1 MNDALRRYR
10 AGRLI
15 EKMAKSKADC
25 DCFAGEHAEALVAAA
40 GDGLNDIP
48 IHGIGAP
55 IMEWSGDGRRFTA
68 DALSWDLEVE
78 SIPIIWDKDDG
89 DHDGPIV
96 GVVDAMVNNGA
107 AYVVE
112 AARLFPSEHRATLE
126 NLIAENAIG
135 WSFRWDDDEREI
147 EFTEPIFEEKKD
159 GSVKITIKKEQELAT
174 ITNGRIRHLALLDTP
189 AFPNAR
195 PVLGYAPAM
204 AAAAMVQTYPAAH
217 FERWESR
224 EPVPLQVTADGRVW
238 GHAAG
243 DGCFRNGNPNAC
255 TKYTPDPDPKMK
267 NFHTATLTLD
277 TGDVI
282 RVGSLTCDNLHADI
296 RMTLEEQRAHHEN
309 TSTVWARVQAWD
321 DSRGRLCISGS
332 VVPGLDPNRVAQVA
346 GLPVSVER
354 WPVMGTRGVTLVAA
368 HTVVSA
374 AWPVGV

>member
-1 MNDALRRYR
+1 MNDALRSYR
-10 AGRLI
+10 AAQLI
-15 EKMAKSKADC
+15 KKIAASKQNC
-25 DCFAGEHAEALVAAA
+25 DCFSGEHSVALTAAA
-40 GDGLNDIP
+40 GDGSDDIP

-68 DALSWDLEVE
+68 DALSWDLELE
-78 SIPIIWDKDDG
+78 SIPIIWDEQDG

-96 GVVDAMVNNGA
+96 GVVDALVNDGA
-107 AYVVE
+107 AYKVT
-112 AARLFPSEHRATLE
+112 AARLFPGENRETLV
-126 NLIAENAIG
+126 NLIANNAIG

-147 EFTEPIFEEKKD
+147 TFSEPEITEEKD
-159 GSVKITIKKEQELAT
+159 GSTTVRITKEMEQAT
-174 ITNGRIRHLALLDTP
+174 ITNGRVRHLALVDTP
-189 AFPNAR
+189 AFPVAR
-195 PVLGYAPAM
+195 PVMGYEPAL
-204 AAAAMVQTYPAAH
+204 AAAAMVQAYPAAH

-243 DGCFRNGNPNAC
+243 DGCFRNGDLSKC

-267 NFHTATLTLD
+267 NFHTASLTLD
-277 TGDVI
+277 NGEVI

-296 RMTLEEQRAHHEN
+296 SMSLEQQRHHHEN

-321 DSRGRLCISGS
+321 DPRGRLCISGS
-332 VVPGLDPNRVAQVA
+332 VVPGLDPKITAQVA